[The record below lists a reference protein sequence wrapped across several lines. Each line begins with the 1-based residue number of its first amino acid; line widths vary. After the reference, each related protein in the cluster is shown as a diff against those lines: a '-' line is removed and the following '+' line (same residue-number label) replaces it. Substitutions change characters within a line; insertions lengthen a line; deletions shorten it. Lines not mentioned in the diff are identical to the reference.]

1 MKFRPEGLP
10 ARTESD
16 YLSRRS
22 RLPPQEPKGKLMK
35 FLRTA
40 TLAAALLGGSLGSGL
55 AADPMGTWHTEE
67 AKATVRIA
75 ACGPALCGTI
85 ISLKEA
91 NDPDTGKPKT
101 DKNNADQG
109 LRSRP
114 MIGVLVVLGMKP
126 SGTANKW
133 SGQVY
138 NAEDGKTYSGS
149 LTLQDAN
156 TIKLEG
162 CILGGLACKAAIW
175 TRAS

>member
-1 MKFRPEGLP
+1 
-10 ARTESD
+10 
-16 YLSRRS
+16 
-22 RLPPQEPKGKLMK
+22 MK

-40 TLAAALLGGSLGSGL
+40 IIAAALLGASLGTGL

-67 AKATVRIA
+67 GKATVRIA
-75 ACGPALCGTI
+75 VCGPALCGTI
-85 ISLKEA
+85 IALKEA
-91 NDPDTGKPKT
+91 NDPETGKPKL
-101 DKNNADQG
+101 DKNNADAG
-109 LRSRP
+109 LRNRP
-114 MIGVLVVLGMKP
+114 VVGVLIVLGMKP

-162 CILGGLACKAAIW
+162 CILGGLVCKAQTW

>member
-1 MKFRPEGLP
+1 
-10 ARTESD
+10 
-16 YLSRRS
+16 
-22 RLPPQEPKGKLMK
+22 MK
-35 FLRTA
+35 FLATA
-40 TLAAALLGGSLGSGL
+40 TIAAALLGVSFGTCL
-55 AADPMGTWHTEE
+55 AADPLGTWHTEE
-67 AKATVRIA
+67 GKATVRIA

-85 ISLKEA
+85 IALKEA
-91 NDPDTGKPKT
+91 ADPDGKPKT
-101 DKNNADQG
+101 DKNNGDTS

-114 MIGVLVVLGMKP
+114 LIGVQIVLAMKP

-162 CILGGLACKAAIW
+162 CVIAILCKSAIW

>member
-1 MKFRPEGLP
+1 MKF
-10 ARTESD
+10 
-16 YLSRRS
+16 
-22 RLPPQEPKGKLMK
+22 M
-35 FLRTA
+35 RTA
-40 TLAAALLGGSLGSGL
+40 TIAAALIGVSLGASY
-55 AADPMGTWHTEE
+55 AADPLGTWHTEE
-67 AKATVRIA
+67 GKATVRVA

-85 ISLKEA
+85 IALKEP
-91 NDPDTGKPKT
+91 NDATGKPKT
-101 DKNNADQG
+101 DQNNVDAG

-114 MIGVLVVLGMKP
+114 IIGVLIVLGMKP

-138 NAEDGKTYSGS
+138 NAEDGKTYTGN

-162 CILGGLACKAAIW
+162 CILGGLVCKAQTW

>member
-1 MKFRPEGLP
+1 
-10 ARTESD
+10 
-16 YLSRRS
+16 
-22 RLPPQEPKGKLMK
+22 MK

-40 TLAAALLGGSLGSGL
+40 TIAAAMLVGSLGSGL

-67 AKATVRIA
+67 GKATVRIA

-85 ISLKEA
+85 ISLKAA
-91 NDPDTGKPKT
+91 NDPDTGKPQL
-101 DKNNADQG
+101 DNHNVDAS

-114 MIGVLVVLGMKP
+114 MVGVLVVLGMKP

-162 CILGGLACKAAIW
+162 CILGGLACKAATW

>member
-1 MKFRPEGLP
+1 
-10 ARTESD
+10 
-16 YLSRRS
+16 
-22 RLPPQEPKGKLMK
+22 MK

-40 TLAAALLGGSLGSGL
+40 TIAAALLGVSLGTAL

-67 AKATVRIA
+67 GKATVRIA

-85 ISLKEA
+85 VSLKEA
-91 NDPDTGKPKT
+91 NDPETGKPKL
-101 DKNNADQG
+101 DKNNADAG
-109 LRSRP
+109 LRNRP
-114 MIGVLVVLGMKP
+114 VVGVLIVLGMKP

-149 LTLQDAN
+149 LTLVDAN

-162 CILGGLACKAAIW
+162 CILGGLICKASTGA
-175 TRAS
+175 RSS

>member
-1 MKFRPEGLP
+1 MKFMP
-10 ARTESD
+10 
-16 YLSRRS
+16 
-22 RLPPQEPKGKLMK
+22 
-35 FLRTA
+35 TA
-40 TLAAALLGGSLGSGL
+40 TIAAALLGVSLGASF
-55 AADPMGTWHTEE
+55 AADPMGNWHTEE
-67 AKATVRIA
+67 AKATVHIA

-85 ISLKEA
+85 VSLKEA

-101 DKNNADQG
+101 DKNNADAG
-109 LRSRP
+109 MRSRP
-114 MIGVLVVLGMKP
+114 MIGVTIVLGMKP

-162 CILGGLACKAAIW
+162 CILGGLVCKSATW

>member
-1 MKFRPEGLP
+1 
-10 ARTESD
+10 
-16 YLSRRS
+16 
-22 RLPPQEPKGKLMK
+22 MK

-40 TLAAALLGGSLGSGL
+40 TIAAALLGVSFGTGF
-55 AADPMGTWHTEE
+55 AADPMGTWRTEE
-67 AKATVRIA
+67 GKATVRIA

-85 ISLKEA
+85 ISLKDA
-91 NDPDTGKPKT
+91 NDDAGKPKT
-101 DKNNADQG
+101 DTNNTEPG

-114 MIGVLVVLGMKP
+114 MIGVQIVLAMKP

-138 NAEDGKTYSGS
+138 NAEDGKTYSGN

-162 CILGGLACKAAIW
+162 CILGGLVCKAATW
-175 TRAS
+175 TRAG

>member
-1 MKFRPEGLP
+1 
-10 ARTESD
+10 
-16 YLSRRS
+16 
-22 RLPPQEPKGKLMK
+22 MK

-40 TLAAALLGGSLGSGL
+40 TIAAALLGGSLGTGL

-67 AKATVRIA
+67 GKATVRIA

-85 ISLKEA
+85 ISLKAA
-91 NDPDTGKPKT
+91 NDPDTGKPQT
-101 DKNNADQG
+101 DKHNVDAS

-114 MIGVLVVLGMKP
+114 MIGVQVVLGMKP

-138 NAEDGKTYSGS
+138 NAEDGKTYTGS

-162 CILGGLACKAAIW
+162 CILGGLVCKAATW

>member
-1 MKFRPEGLP
+1 
-10 ARTESD
+10 
-16 YLSRRS
+16 
-22 RLPPQEPKGKLMK
+22 MK

-40 TLAAALLGGSLGSGL
+40 TTAAALFGVSLGTSL
-55 AADPMGTWHTEE
+55 AADPQGTWHTEDG
-67 AKATVRIA
+67 KATVRIA
-75 ACGPALCGTI
+75 ACGPALCGTVI
-85 ISLKEA
+85 ALKEA

-101 DKNNADQG
+101 DKNNADAG
-109 LRSRP
+109 LRNRP
-114 MIGVLVVLGMKP
+114 MIGVPIVLSMKP

-162 CILGGLACKAAIW
+162 CILGGLVCKASTW

>member
-1 MKFRPEGLP
+1 
-10 ARTESD
+10 
-16 YLSRRS
+16 
-22 RLPPQEPKGKLMK
+22 MK

-40 TLAAALLGGSLGSGL
+40 TIAAALLGGSLGTGL

-67 AKATVRIA
+67 GKATVRIA

-85 ISLKEA
+85 IALKAA
-91 NDPDTGKPKT
+91 NDPDTGKPQL
-101 DKNNADQG
+101 DNHNVDAS

-114 MIGVLVVLGMKP
+114 MVGVQVVLGMKP

-138 NAEDGKTYSGS
+138 NAEDGKTYTGN

-162 CILGGLACKAAIW
+162 CILGGLVCKAATW

>member
-1 MKFRPEGLP
+1 MKF
-10 ARTESD
+10 
-16 YLSRRS
+16 
-22 RLPPQEPKGKLMK
+22 M
-35 FLRTA
+35 RTA
-40 TLAAALLGGSLGSGL
+40 TMAAALLGVSLGASL
-55 AADPMGTWHTEE
+55 AADPTGTWHTEE
-67 AKATVRIA
+67 GKATVRIA

-91 NDPDTGKPKT
+91 NDPDTGKAKT
-101 DKNNADQG
+101 DKNNADAG

-114 MIGVLVVLGMKP
+114 IIGVLIVLGMKP

-138 NAEDGKTYSGS
+138 NAEDGKTYTGN

-162 CILGGLACKAAIW
+162 CILGGLVCKAQTW

>member
-1 MKFRPEGLP
+1 
-10 ARTESD
+10 
-16 YLSRRS
+16 
-22 RLPPQEPKGKLMK
+22 MK

-40 TLAAALLGGSLGSGL
+40 TTAVALLGASLGTSL

-67 AKATVRIA
+67 GKATVRIA

-85 ISLKEA
+85 IALKEA

-101 DKNNADQG
+101 DKNNVEAS
-109 LRSRP
+109 LRNRP
-114 MIGVLVVLGMKP
+114 MIGVPIVLSMKP

-162 CILGGLACKAAIW
+162 CILGGLVCKAATW